1 MLRLVAI
8 SLLLACTSCRSV
20 QAFSGPRL
28 APRCELETVLR
39 PGPALASGAILS
51 SEVEVYGR
59 VHFTIR
65 ALLVRPEG
73 FDWQDL
79 SRSARSLASSSE
91 SLLLA
96 PRKLR
101 GLESAFLEGPEL
113 PSLPLVSSQA
123 LYETQS
129 LLLLETA
136 ASGISL
142 RRRSN
147 ARDRPILEILAERRS
162 NQQSLLSIE
171 LKEAEAFE
179 IAVLNW
185 PDNAAGL
192 AILVPMKL
200 LASEP
205 GQANLGPLC
214 IILTRAPLPL
224 TLSSLEQASLAD
236 LKKRR
241 PSQPPVLREGGGRR
255 WMTERAVEL
264 AKQACAHSPDQRR
277 GALLSLA
284 QGLGATLTERLC
296 ASSTDERLQG
306 IVKGGFGAAGSDLA
320 LDFERASLETLH
332 DAHFRAALSS
342 TDLAALQS
350 FAGALLES
358 PARLDELVT
367 AAASLRE
374 LRDAL
379 QAENQRALDDS
390 SERTRVL
397 AFRYLRGRGLA
408 PPGYDPLAD
417 AAERKQVNQAW
428 LNSQAPLQRLLEKL
442 EAAGGRN
449 DE

>member
-236 LKKRR
+236 LKKTSPFAATGSTRRRR
-241 PSQPPVLREGGGRR
+241 P
-255 WMTERAVEL
+255 
-264 AKQACAHSPDQRR
+264 
-277 GALLSLA
+277 
-284 QGLGATLTERLC
+284 
-296 ASSTDERLQG
+296 
-306 IVKGGFGAAGSDLA
+306 A
-320 LDFERASLETLH
+320 LDDRARCRVS
-332 DAHFRAALSS
+332 
-342 TDLAALQS
+342 Q
-350 FAGALLES
+350 
-358 PARLDELVT
+358 
-367 AAASLRE
+367 ASLRALTGSTPRSSAQPRPRARRNADRAT
-374 LRDAL
+374 LRQL
-379 QAENQRALDDS
+379 YRRAAS
-390 SERTRVL
+390 GHCQGW
-397 AFRYLRGRGLA
+397 LRR
-408 PPGYDPLAD
+408 
-417 AAERKQVNQAW
+417 R
-428 LNSQAPLQRLLEKL
+428 RF
-442 EAAGGRN
+442 
-449 DE
+449 